1 MNKMKV
7 ITSFR
12 NGKRWG
18 EALFLALLLLYPVSM
33 HADEGMWML
42 GNLNKETRKTMKEV
56 CRCLPTNFIAP
67 GTRL

>member
-18 EALFLALLLLYPVSM
+18 GGSVSGI
-33 HADEGMWML
+33 AFTLSGFDA
-42 GNLNKETRKTMKEV
+42 
-56 CRCLPTNFIAP
+56 CR
-67 GTRL
+67 

>member
-18 EALFLALLLLYPVSM
+18 GSVSGI
-33 HADEGMWML
+33 AFTLSGFDA
-42 GNLNKETRKTMKEV
+42 
-56 CRCLPTNFIAP
+56 CR
-67 GTRL
+67 

>member
-18 EALFLALLLLYPVSM
+18 EALFLACLLYTSDA
-33 HADEGMWML
+33 ADE
-42 GNLNKETRKTMKEV
+42 
-56 CRCLPTNFIAP
+56 
-67 GTRL
+67 

>member
-42 GNLNKETRKTMKEV
+42 EIGRAHV
-56 CRCLPTNFIAP
+56 
-67 GTRL
+67 